1 MNHMFD
7 VTIATMYGVPEAVMI
22 QHLYFWI
29 AKNQANGRH
38 FHDGR
43 FWTYSSLNGLAKILP
58 YFSKDQIRRLLKSL
72 QDKGVLYTGNY
83 NKNPCDRT
91 VWYALDNKVLRV
103 IEGVDG
109 LDREGLEEAEETE
122 ETPQKEGPE
131 VWRNRHFHVAKS
143 QNACG
148 EIATCYKEQ
157 IKEQIKERGGDA
169 PQPPEGE
176 KRSRFVPP
184 TVEEVAA
191 YCGER
196 NNRIDPQ
203 TFVDF
208 YASKGWVVGKS
219 KMKDWKAA
227 VRTWEK
233 RDGNSQP
240 ERTVNFLP

>member
-38 FHDGR
+38 FYDGR
-43 FWTYSSLNGLAKILP
+43 FWTYSSLNGLAKTLP
-58 YFSKDQIRRLLKSL
+58 YFSKWQIQRLLKSL
-72 QDKGVLYTGNY
+72 EEKGILYVGNY
-83 NKNPCDRT
+83 NKSPYDRT
-91 VWYALDNKVLRV
+91 AWYALDNKVLRV

-109 LDREGLEEAEETE
+109 IDREGQEEAGNAT
-122 ETPQKEGPE
+122 KAHSE
-131 VWRNRHFHVAKS
+131 VLRNRNFNVAKS
-143 QNACG
+143 QFQRC
-148 EIATCYKEQ
+148 EIDKC
-157 IKEQIKERGGDA
+157 IKGTDKRTDIKERGENA

-191 YCGER
+191 YCRER

-203 TFVDF
+203 TFVDS
-208 YASKGWVVGKS
+208 YEAKGWMIGTS
-219 KMKDWKAA
+219 KMKNWKAA

-240 ERTVNFLP
+240 ERKVNFLP

>member
-38 FHDGR
+38 FYDGR
-43 FWTYSSLNGLAKILP
+43 FWTYSSIEALAKILP
-58 YFSKDQIRRLLKSL
+58 YFSAQQIRRLLKKL
-72 QDKGVLYTGNY
+72 QDEGILYTANY
-83 NKNPCDRT
+83 NKNTWDRT
-91 VWYALDNKVLRV
+91 VWYALDNKILRI

-109 LDREGLEEAEETE
+109 IDKAAQQEA
-122 ETPQKEGPE
+122 PGDFQ
-131 VWRNRHFHVAKS
+131 NRQMHLSKS
-143 QNACG
+143 TNGCV
-148 EIATCYKEQ
+148 EIDKC
-157 IKEQIKERGGDA
+157 IKGTDKRTDIKEREENA
-169 PQPPEGE
+169 PQPPKGE
-176 KRSRFVPP
+176 KRSRFIPP

-191 YCGER
+191 YCRER
-196 NNRIDPQ
+196 NNQVDPQ

-233 RDGNSQP
+233 RDGQKQP
-240 ERTVNFLP
+240 ERKVNFLP

>member
-38 FHDGR
+38 YYDGR
-43 FWTYSSLNGLAKILP
+43 FWTYSSLNGLAKTLP
-58 YFSKDQIRRLLKSL
+58 YFSKWQIQRLLKSL
-72 QDKGVLYTGNY
+72 EDKGILYVGNY
-83 NKNPCDRT
+83 NKNPSDRT
-91 VWYALDNKVLRV
+91 AWYALDNKVLRV

-109 LDREGLEEAEETE
+109 IDRDGQEEAGST
-122 ETPQKEGPE
+122 TKARPE
-131 VWRNRHFHVAKS
+131 VLQNRNMHVVKS
-143 QNACG
+143 QLPCC
-148 EIATCYKEQ
+148 EIATSYKVQ
-157 IKEQIKERGGDA
+157 IKEQIKERGENA

-191 YCGER
+191 YCRER

-240 ERTVNFLP
+240 ERKVNFLP